1 MKIIKKYTNRRLYD
15 TDQSQYITLEELAEL
30 IREGHDVKV
39 IDTKEGHDLTQATL
53 AQIVV
58 ESRGAAKMLPVPL
71 LTQMI
76 RMGDDALSEFM
87 SLYMSWALQTYL
99 QARQGFQGI
108 NPYQFFGGGG
118 GGGAGGFPFSAPG
131 QALAQFFAERAPWRS
146 KSEAP
151 APQPAAKPRPESQ
164 PDPEPAEES
173 EEKADLASLRE
184 EIGRLTQRLDEM
196 SGE

>member
-118 GGGAGGFPFSAPG
+118 GGGAGGGFPFSAPG

-146 KSEAP
+146 KSAP
-151 APQPAAKPRPESQ
+151 APQPQSPPQPEQ
-164 PDPEPAEES
+164 EPEPTDDDPQG
-173 EEKADLASLRE
+173 KADLASLRE

>member
-108 NPYQFFGGGG
+108 NPYQLFGGGG
-118 GGGAGGFPFSAPG
+118 GGGAAGGFPFSAPG
-131 QALAQFFAERAPWRS
+131 QALAQFFTERAPWRS
-146 KSEAP
+146 KSQPSEKS
-151 APQPAAKPRPESQ
+151 APQPEATSEPP
-164 PDPEPAEES
+164 PAEEPQ
-173 EEKADLASLRE
+173 EKADLASLRE